1 MLAEICTKFS
11 TSGLDFIGGKVSR
24 GFNLDQ
30 FIHSLQLFHP
40 LPLLLTPFLLENKF
54 HNEASP
60 LLRQRVSGNVWSINL
75 FYIYSVRDATEG
87 IDYDTFRL
95 SYMFVELL
103 AVQAAALWM
112 WPVLHSFDEA
122 DEV

>member
-11 TSGLDFIGGKVSR
+11 TSGLHSIGGKVSR

-54 HNEASP
+54 YNKASP
-60 LLRQRVSGNVWSINL
+60 LLRQRVSGNFWSINL
-75 FYIYSVRDATEG
+75 FYNYSVRNATEE
-87 IDYDTFRL
+87 IDHDTFRL
-95 SYMFVELL
+95 SYMFVKLL
-103 AVQAAALWM
+103 AVRVATLWM
-112 WPVLHSFDEA
+112 
-122 DEV
+122 